1 MVYGFGFDKVDT
13 KTLERLQSPVPVIA
27 GGEDTGA
34 TQAAV
39 TFSPPL
45 EKQRNG
51 RAKYSFIRV
60 RTTVTRNHSS
70 RRKSY
75 NPEAV
80 RITCVLV
87 QDFLAT
93 HLGPDDGPEK
103 GPSDVLLEI
112 LENRGDYRAASLFL
126 KMFHHHVRPR
136 HREDWLHRGH
146 SHYPT
151 RKMNLAA
158 TPSELR

>member
-1 MVYGFGFDKVDT
+1 MLIPSRERHLGTLGYRSVAVDLYEGKSATRHNEGVKRMQSLDRKATDKILQAGLDVMVYGFGFDKVDT

-70 RRKSY
+70 ELQPRSR
-75 NPEAV
+75 PH
-80 RITCVLV
+80 
-87 QDFLAT
+87 
-93 HLGPDDGPEK
+93 HLRPGPGF
-103 GPSDVLLEI
+103 SC
-112 LENRGDYRAASLFL
+112 
-126 KMFHHHVRPR
+126 
-136 HREDWLHRGH
+136 H
-146 SHYPT
+146 SFG
-151 RKMNLAA
+151 A
-158 TPSELR
+158 

>member
-13 KTLERLQSPVPVIA
+13 KTLERLQSPVLVIA
-27 GGEDTGA
+27 GGEDTGT

-39 TFSPPL
+39 TFLSAIR
-45 EKQRNG
+45 EA
-51 RAKYSFIRV
+51 AKRPCEIFIYPGADHGYAQSLFRV
-60 RTTVTRNHSS
+60 TTQKPSVSW
-70 RRKSY
+70 
-75 NPEAV
+75 
-80 RITCVLV
+80 VLV

>member
-13 KTLERLQSPVPVIA
+13 KTPERLQSPVPVIA

-70 RRKSY
+70 ELQPRSRPY
-75 NPEAV
+75 
-80 RITCVLV
+80 
-87 QDFLAT
+87 
-93 HLGPDDGPEK
+93 HLRPGPGF
-103 GPSDVLLEI
+103 SC
-112 LENRGDYRAASLFL
+112 
-126 KMFHHHVRPR
+126 
-136 HREDWLHRGH
+136 H
-146 SHYPT
+146 SFG
-151 RKMNLAA
+151 A
-158 TPSELR
+158 

>member
-45 EKQRNG
+45 GSSETAVRNIHLSG
-51 RAKYSFIRV
+51 CGPRLRAI
-60 RTTVTRNHSS
+60 TLQ
-70 RRKSY
+70 SY

-126 KMFHHHVRPR
+126 KVFHHHVRPR

-146 SHYPT
+146 SHHPT